1 MFTLAQSR
9 TAPKELI
16 DFAKSEIQDVLMNV
30 RSVNYVMLC
39 STDGFELAHVYKRNG
54 YNNTK
59 LAAVSSSI
67 LAMVAAF
74 MNEIHLEGC
83 QSITLDADNGKA
95 ILTSIPS
102 PNHPMII
109 VTLTEKDVL
118 LGQLLYTLK
127 MQATELSNTNLLD
140 KNITNFV
147 FISNEAY

>member
-16 DFAKSEIQDVLMNV
+16 DFAKNEIQDVLMNV

-39 STDGFELAHVYKRNG
+39 STDGFELAHVYKRDG
-54 YNNTK
+54 YNSTK

-67 LAMVAAF
+67 LAVVAAF

-102 PNHPMII
+102 SNHPMII

-127 MQATELSNTNLLD
+127 NASNR
-140 KNITNFV
+140 I
-147 FISNEAY
+147 IQYQSP

>member
-39 STDGFELAHVYKRNG
+39 STDGFELAHVYKRDG
-54 YNNTK
+54 YNRTK

-127 MQATELSNTNLLD
+127 NASNKIMQ
-140 KNITNFV
+140 
-147 FISNEAY
+147 Y

>member
-9 TAPKELI
+9 SAPKELI
-16 DFAKSEIQDVLMNV
+16 DFAKNEIQDVLMNV

-39 STDGFELAHVYKRNG
+39 STDGFELAHVYKRDG
-54 YNNTK
+54 YNSNK

-102 PNHPMII
+102 SNHPMII

-118 LGQLLYTLK
+118 LGQLLYTLENASNRV
-127 MQATELSNTNLLD
+127 MQ
-140 KNITNFV
+140 
-147 FISNEAY
+147 Y

>member
-9 TAPKELI
+9 SAPKELI

-39 STDGFELAHVYKRNG
+39 STDGFELAHVYKRDG
-54 YNNTK
+54 YNRTK

-102 PNHPMII
+102 SNHPMII

-127 MQATELSNTNLLD
+127 NASNRVMQ
-140 KNITNFV
+140 
-147 FISNEAY
+147 Y

>member
-16 DFAKSEIQDVLMNV
+16 DFAKNEIQDVLMNV

-39 STDGFELAHVYKRNG
+39 STDGFELAHVYKRDG
-54 YNNTK
+54 YNSTK

-118 LGQLLYTLK
+118 LGQLLLYPKKCKQPKLC
-127 MQATELSNTNLLD
+127 NTDIL
-140 KNITNFV
+140 
-147 FISNEAY
+147 

>member
-1 MFTLAQSR
+1 MFTLAQSP

-39 STDGFELAHVYKRNG
+39 STDGFELAHVYKRDG
-54 YNNTK
+54 YNSNK

-102 PNHPMII
+102 SNHPMII

-127 MQATELSNTNLLD
+127 NASSRIMQ
-140 KNITNFV
+140 
-147 FISNEAY
+147 Y

>member
-39 STDGFELAHVYKRNG
+39 STDGFELAHVYKQDG
-54 YNNTK
+54 YNSTK

-127 MQATELSNTNLLD
+127 NASNR
-140 KNITNFV
+140 I
-147 FISNEAY
+147 IQYQSP

>member
-9 TAPKELI
+9 TAPKGLI

-59 LAAVSSSI
+59 LAAVSRSI

-127 MQATELSNTNLLD
+127 NASN
-140 KNITNFV
+140 KI
-147 FISNEAY
+147 IQY

>member
-39 STDGFELAHVYKRNG
+39 STDGFELAHVYKRDG
-54 YNNTK
+54 YNSTK

-102 PNHPMII
+102 SNHPMII

-127 MQATELSNTNLLD
+127 NASNRVMQ
-140 KNITNFV
+140 
-147 FISNEAY
+147 Y

>member
-16 DFAKSEIQDVLMNV
+16 DFAKNEIQDVLMNV

-39 STDGFELAHVYKRNG
+39 STDGFDLAHVYKRDG
-54 YNNTK
+54 YNSTK

-127 MQATELSNTNLLD
+127 NASNKIIQYLGSVENYRELIKLAHS
-140 KNITNFV
+140 
-147 FISNEAY
+147 

>member
-16 DFAKSEIQDVLMNV
+16 DFAKNEIQDVLMNV

-54 YNNTK
+54 YNSTK

-127 MQATELSNTNLLD
+127 NASNKIMQ
-140 KNITNFV
+140 
-147 FISNEAY
+147 Y

>member
-9 TAPKELI
+9 SAPKELI
-16 DFAKSEIQDVLMNV
+16 DFAKNEIQDVLMNV

-39 STDGFELAHVYKRNG
+39 STDGFDLAHVYKRDG
-54 YNNTK
+54 YNSTK

-127 MQATELSNTNLLD
+127 NASNKIMQ
-140 KNITNFV
+140 
-147 FISNEAY
+147 Y

>member
-127 MQATELSNTNLLD
+127 NASSRIMQ
-140 KNITNFV
+140 
-147 FISNEAY
+147 Y

>member
-16 DFAKSEIQDVLMNV
+16 DFAKNEIQDVLMNV
-30 RSVNYVMLC
+30 RSVNYVMIC
-39 STDGFELAHVYKRNG
+39 STDGFELAHVYKRDG
-54 YNNTK
+54 YNSAK

-95 ILTSIPS
+95 ILTSIPF
-102 PNHPMII
+102 
-109 VTLTEKDVL
+109 
-118 LGQLLYTLK
+118 YTLK
-127 MQATELSNTNLLD
+127 NASN
-140 KNITNFV
+140 KI
-147 FISNEAY
+147 IQY

>member
-1 MFTLAQSR
+1 
-9 TAPKELI
+9 KELI
-16 DFAKSEIQDVLMNV
+16 DFAKNEIQDVLMNV

-39 STDGFELAHVYKRNG
+39 STDGFELAHVYKRDG
-54 YNNTK
+54 YNSTK

-74 MNEIHLEGC
+74 INEIHLEGC

-102 PNHPMII
+102 SNHPMII

-127 MQATELSNTNLLD
+127 NASN
-140 KNITNFV
+140 KI
-147 FISNEAY
+147 IQY

>member
-16 DFAKSEIQDVLMNV
+16 DFAKNEIQDVLMNV

-39 STDGFELAHVYKRNG
+39 STDGFDLAHVYKRDG
-54 YNNTK
+54 YNSTK

-102 PNHPMII
+102 SNHPMII

-127 MQATELSNTNLLD
+127 NASNRIMQ
-140 KNITNFV
+140 
-147 FISNEAY
+147 Y

>member
-1 MFTLAQSR
+1 MFTLEQSR

-16 DFAKSEIQDVLMNV
+16 QFAKEEMQDLLMNV
-30 RSVNYVMLC
+30 RGVNYVMLC
-39 STDGFELAHVYKRNG
+39 STDGFELGHVHKKDS
-54 YNNTK
+54 YNSTK

-95 ILTSIPS
+95 ILTAIPS
-102 PNHPMII
+102 SKHPLIL

-118 LGQLLYTLK
+118 LGQLLYSLK
-127 MQATELSNTNLLD
+127 TASNR
-140 KNITNFV
+140 
-147 FISNEAY
+147 ISNF

>member
-16 DFAKSEIQDVLMNV
+16 DFAKNEIQDVLMNV

-39 STDGFELAHVYKRNG
+39 STDGFELAHVYKRDGDNS
-54 YNNTK
+54 TK

-102 PNHPMII
+102 SNHPMII

-127 MQATELSNTNLLD
+127 NASNKIMQ
-140 KNITNFV
+140 
-147 FISNEAY
+147 Y

>member
-16 DFAKSEIQDVLMNV
+16 DFAKNEIQDVLMNV

-39 STDGFELAHVYKRNG
+39 STDGFELAHVYKRDG
-54 YNNTK
+54 YNSTK

-127 MQATELSNTNLLD
+127 NASNKIMQ
-140 KNITNFV
+140 
-147 FISNEAY
+147 Y

>member
-16 DFAKSEIQDVLMNV
+16 DFAKNEIQDVLMNV

-39 STDGFELAHVYKRNG
+39 STDGFELAHVYKRDG
-54 YNNTK
+54 YNSTK

-127 MQATELSNTNLLD
+127 NASTKIMQ
-140 KNITNFV
+140 
-147 FISNEAY
+147 Y

>member
-16 DFAKSEIQDVLMNV
+16 DFAKSEIQDILMNV

-39 STDGFELAHVYKRNG
+39 STDGFELAHVYKRDG
-54 YNNTK
+54 YNSTK

-127 MQATELSNTNLLD
+127 NASSRIMQ
-140 KNITNFV
+140 
-147 FISNEAY
+147 Y

>member
-9 TAPKELI
+9 SAPKELI

-39 STDGFELAHVYKRNG
+39 STDGFELAHVYKRDG
-54 YNNTK
+54 YNSTK

-102 PNHPMII
+102 SNHPMII

-127 MQATELSNTNLLD
+127 NASNKIMQ
-140 KNITNFV
+140 
-147 FISNEAY
+147 Y

>member
-9 TAPKELI
+9 SAPKELI

-39 STDGFELAHVYKRNG
+39 STDGFELAHVYKRDG
-54 YNNTK
+54 YNSTK

-127 MQATELSNTNLLD
+127 NASNKIMQ
-140 KNITNFV
+140 
-147 FISNEAY
+147 Y

>member
-9 TAPKELI
+9 SAPKELI
-16 DFAKSEIQDVLMNV
+16 DFAKNEIQDVLMNV

-39 STDGFELAHVYKRNG
+39 STDGFELAHVYKRDG
-54 YNNTK
+54 YNSTK

-83 QSITLDADNGKA
+83 QSITLDVDNGKA
-95 ILTSIPS
+95 ILTSTPS

-127 MQATELSNTNLLD
+127 NASNKIMQ
-140 KNITNFV
+140 
-147 FISNEAY
+147 Y

>member
-9 TAPKELI
+9 SAPKELI
-16 DFAKSEIQDVLMNV
+16 DFAKNEIQDVLMNV

-39 STDGFELAHVYKRNG
+39 STDGFELAHVYKRDG
-54 YNNTK
+54 YNSTK

-127 MQATELSNTNLLD
+127 NASNKIMQ
-140 KNITNFV
+140 
-147 FISNEAY
+147 Y

>member
-9 TAPKELI
+9 SAPKELI
-16 DFAKSEIQDVLMNV
+16 DFAKNEIQDVLMNV

-39 STDGFELAHVYKRNG
+39 STDGFDLAHVYKRDG
-54 YNNTK
+54 YNSTK
-59 LAAVSSSI
+59 LAAASSSI

-127 MQATELSNTNLLD
+127 NASSRIMQ
-140 KNITNFV
+140 
-147 FISNEAY
+147 Y

>member
-9 TAPKELI
+9 SAPKELI
-16 DFAKSEIQDVLMNV
+16 DFAKNEIQDVLMNV

-39 STDGFELAHVYKRNG
+39 STDGFELAHVYKRDG
-54 YNNTK
+54 YNSTK

-102 PNHPMII
+102 SNHPMII

-127 MQATELSNTNLLD
+127 NASNRIMQ
-140 KNITNFV
+140 
-147 FISNEAY
+147 Y

>member
-16 DFAKSEIQDVLMNV
+16 DFAKNEIQDVLMNV

-39 STDGFELAHVYKRNG
+39 STDGFELAHVYKRDG
-54 YNNTK
+54 YNSTK

-102 PNHPMII
+102 SNHPMII

-127 MQATELSNTNLLD
+127 NASNRIMQ
-140 KNITNFV
+140 
-147 FISNEAY
+147 

>member
-39 STDGFELAHVYKRNG
+39 STDGFELAHVYKRDG
-54 YNNTK
+54 YNSTK

-95 ILTSIPS
+95 ILTSTPS
-102 PNHPMII
+102 SNHPMII

-127 MQATELSNTNLLD
+127 NASSRIMQ
-140 KNITNFV
+140 
-147 FISNEAY
+147 Y

>member
-9 TAPKELI
+9 TAPKGLI

-54 YNNTK
+54 YNSTK

-102 PNHPMII
+102 SNHPMII

-127 MQATELSNTNLLD
+127 NASNRIMQ
-140 KNITNFV
+140 
-147 FISNEAY
+147 

>member
-16 DFAKSEIQDVLMNV
+16 DFATSEIQDVLMNV

-39 STDGFELAHVYKRNG
+39 STDGFELAHVYKRDG
-54 YNNTK
+54 YNSTK

-127 MQATELSNTNLLD
+127 NASNKIMQ
-140 KNITNFV
+140 
-147 FISNEAY
+147 Y